1 MRSDGRSIGL
11 ARGVM
16 PEKDC
21 KKATSTELT
30 GGAGFTYED
39 GVAAYYLANLLSEG
53 SASGQSGRVVSVAT
67 QQEGQG
73 RPMDDIIVAFEDQ
86 DGLCNLDLQAKQSL
100 TISAAKS
107 NKDFRSII
115 EKAVETRA
123 KPDFRAGRDRFGF
136 VAEHIAVDRLRSLNR
151 LINWAN
157 ASDSDVDFE
166 KRFAEG
172 GSAAKAE
179 RDLRTSL
186 KPLVAKSK
194 GGEIDFFRHFVALK
208 IDGLTEGGPLYSSIA
223 NQLGGL
229 VAETR
234 DGQDF
239 LLFDRLRR
247 IARDG
252 AGTATKWTRPSLL
265 SQLSRVVRLKASPSY
280 ADDLAML
287 STMSAENVGDICD
300 TIDDVFVDRPELLE
314 KAQQKLSEHRLVN
327 ISGLPGCGKSVIL
340 KQCADLA
347 TQFGPILFLKSDRLV
362 GSSWSSFASAMG
374 LSHACLD
381 LLAEIGATGTPT
393 LFIDGIDR
401 VRPDQR
407 GLIVDLLR
415 VIENNDTLANWKV
428 LASSRDQGLEPYR
441 AWFPSS
447 FYRGSGIGDV
457 SVGQFSDEESER
469 LAEHKPK
476 LRKLLFGMPPVRE
489 IARRP
494 FFASVLVQS
503 GPSSEHEPQTE
514 IDLITE
520 WWARAGHDAAAETAI
535 LRQRALVD
543 LAEVGV
549 RSLGKHIPVRTL
561 KDNTHAQIASLVHDQ
576 VVREQEGGA
585 SYAFAHD
592 IFFEWAF
599 FRLLIE
605 MGEDWHSALS
615 VAGEPPLLGRVV
627 GLLAQNSLKTK
638 GKWRDEYKALSAAQ
652 LRPQWKREW
661 LTAAPI
667 SSVFSAAEEEFSTLL
682 LEDQCELLGKFLV
695 WFQAQHTV
703 PNPVILRQLEAP
715 VEGVDNLRVADLF
728 GWPSDFDG
736 WKRML
741 DWLMPMAA
749 TIPIRLRAS
758 VLEVFSVWQ
767 NVLSDIPNSRSERI
781 IAICAKWL
789 IELEEVNYGE
799 QRRARGDD
807 WRDMGSK
814 TLSNMGSALRT
825 LIIRSARAYPE
836 PAKAIFDRAIESRE
850 MRRSAYKDL
859 IGFTPIMAEV
869 SAEHVVALSKVELF
883 EELPQEKI
891 ERVEREER
899 ESAERLE
906 RLRAIPESEL
916 TENQKR
922 ALDSPSMFM
931 RIGRD
936 SYSLDDVGID
946 RHHSYY
952 FPPSALHEPFASLF
966 KTKPDLAIELVN
978 AFANRA
984 TEGWRQVHSINA
996 DSMGTP
1002 IPVVVDFPWGQQEF
1016 WGGWHV
1022 FSWSMGELAPQPLE
1036 CAFLAMAHW
1045 AFGEIDKG
1053 ADTADIIRKVVE
1065 GSRCYASLALA
1076 LRLALETWDVS
1087 ETSFP
1092 IVTCQRLWHH
1102 DMARVVNRPM
1112 KDIDI
1117 LGFGSLARLTGE
1129 KAKAKEALNSR
1140 ESETREIRQLAM
1152 LFALNED
1159 AKLAER
1165 FKEALSRF
1173 PEELP
1178 YELVEHRSSEVATAD
1193 LKEKADAWAGLGDA
1207 RNYQGYQRP
1216 DDTQIIAY
1224 EAPNPPTAKQEER
1237 LAQANEYFSAQ
1248 GALGLAT
1255 KSLSENKLADG
1266 LSLPEAVEFAQR
1278 HDGKTL
1284 FETRFEVGPHAA
1296 QSAVSAIAACVI
1308 RFADNTSEHHAWA
1321 WDVMARVEQMAE
1333 PEQFSGSIVPW
1344 HPTGHLIAALVHN
1357 RRDSKPRS
1365 SSLESLVR
1373 LTQFRLEE
1381 VALAAFQGLFL
1392 DGDEYVRWT
1401 AAGLAVEMSM
1411 YWEAPYDDEGR
1422 RDTSNQAKARKKA
1435 LGTALKKLRSDQA
1448 KALPEIPPPW
1458 VKSSNQRPRRKWQ
1471 SKTEDWG
1478 YPDPTFDPQFAAKVF
1493 LMFPMETWCQ
1503 SAIFKPM
1510 FTDSLLQ
1517 WVHWTSERL
1526 LPSWQEDDGRRR
1538 RDQST
1543 DLFEWKDAL
1552 GDIIAR
1558 VAPFYELGWV
1568 HDQLLRPFLGNDEE
1582 SLDIV
1587 AQFADRTVCRHVLDA
1602 PEIPSNSIPLLEIC
1616 ADRVLADS
1624 TFNPQS
1630 YRAGELHGH
1639 AMPQLIKALLFVAVE
1654 HASGAARLVN
1664 GDWSEIKIIMP
1675 IVSKLVSATGW
1686 SAYVM
1691 SQYLLLCRR
1700 AGIAFPV
1707 EDFAMQVGD
1716 ALQELESARASWSG
1730 LLLPAQLAGVIQSL
1744 SDANYPLTEGQA
1756 QGLLSVLD
1764 SLIDLGDRRSVA
1776 LEQSEAFRSVRNTH

>member
-1 MRSDGRSIGL
+1 
-11 ARGVM
+11 M

-21 KKATSTELT
+21 KKATTTELT

-53 SASGQSGRVVSVAT
+53 SASGQSGSVVSVAT
-67 QQEGQG
+67 QQEGHG
-73 RPMDDIIVAFEDQ
+73 RPMDDIIVEFEDQ
-86 DGLCNLDLQAKQSL
+86 DGLCNLDLQTKQSL
-100 TISAAKS
+100 IISAATS

-123 KPDFRAGRDRFGF
+123 KSDFREGRDRFGF
-136 VAEHIAVDRLRSLNR
+136 VAEHIAIDRFRSLNR
-151 LINWAN
+151 LIDWAN
-157 ASDSDVDFE
+157 ASECDADFE

-208 IDGLTEGGPLYSSIA
+208 IDGLTEAGPLYSSIV

-280 ADDLAML
+280 ADDLAKL

-314 KAQQKLSEHRLVN
+314 KAQQKLSDHRLVN
-327 ISGLPGCGKSVIL
+327 ISGLPGCGKSVVL

-347 TQFGPILFLKSDRLV
+347 TQSGPILFLKSDRLV
-362 GSSWSSFASAMG
+362 GSSWSSFATAMG

-381 LLAEIGATGTPT
+381 LLAEIGATGAPT

-401 VRPDQR
+401 VRPDQK
-407 GLIVDLLR
+407 GVVIDLLR
-415 VIENNDTLANWKV
+415 VIENNPELENWKV

-441 AWFPSS
+441 AWFPPS
-447 FYRGSGIGDV
+447 FYSGSGIGDV
-457 SVGQFSDEESER
+457 SVGHFSDEESEQ
-469 LAEHKPK
+469 LAKQKPG
-476 LRKLLFGMPPVRE
+476 LRRLLFGAPAVRE

-494 FFASVLVQS
+494 FFAAVLAQNL
-503 GPSSEHEPQTE
+503 PSTENEPHTE
-514 IDLITE
+514 IDLIAE
-520 WWARAGHDAAAETAI
+520 WWARAGHNATSESAV

-543 LAEVGV
+543 LAEVGIG
-549 RSLGKHIPVRTL
+549 SLGKRIPARKL
-561 KDNTHAQIASLVHDQ
+561 KDNTHAQVTSLIQDR
-576 VVREQEGGA
+576 VVREQESSA

-605 MGEDWHSALS
+605 LGQDWHTALFE
-615 VAGEPPLLGRVV
+615 AGEPPLLGRVV
-627 GLLAQNSLKTK
+627 GLLAQNSLKTP
-638 GKWRDEYKALSAAQ
+638 GQWSAGYDALSSAK
-652 LRPQWKREW
+652 LRPQWGREW
-661 LTAAPI
+661 LTAAPF
-667 SSVFSAAEEEFSTLL
+667 SSAFCESEKEFSALL
-682 LEDQCELLGKFLV
+682 LADDCALLSKFLV

-703 PNPVILRQLEAP
+703 PNPVILKQLETP
-715 VEGVDNLRVADLF
+715 VEGIDNVRAADFF
-728 GWPSDFDG
+728 GWPSDFEG
-736 WKRML
+736 WKRAL
-741 DWLMPMAA
+741 DWLLSIAGNL
-749 TIPIRLRAS
+749 PIRLRPN

-767 NVLSDIPNSRSERI
+767 NVLADIRNPRSEKI
-781 IAICAKWL
+781 VSTCAEWL
-789 IELEEVNYGE
+789 IQLEQANYGK
-799 QRRARGDD
+799 RRLSRNDD
-807 WRDMGSK
+807 WRDMGRE
-814 TLSNMGSALRT
+814 TLANVGSALRT
-825 LIIRSARAYPE
+825 LVVRSARAYPE
-836 PAKAIFDRAIESRE
+836 PAKAIFDRATENRE
-850 MRRSAYKDL
+850 MRQSAYEDL

-869 SAEHVVALSKVELF
+869 STEHVVSLSKAELF

-891 ERVEREER
+891 DRIEREER
-899 ESAERLE
+899 ETAEWLE

-916 TENQKR
+916 TEKQKR

-946 RHHSYY
+946 RHYSYY

-966 KTKPDLAIELVN
+966 KTKPDLAVELVS
-978 AFANRA
+978 ALANRA

-996 DSMGTP
+996 HSMGTP

-1016 WGGWHV
+1016 WGDWHV

-1076 LRLALETWDVS
+1076 LRLALETWEVS

-1102 DMARVVNRPM
+1102 DMARVINKPM

-1129 KAKAKEALNSR
+1129 KAKAKEALDSR

-1165 FKEALSRF
+1165 FKEALARF

-1178 YELVEHRSSEVATAD
+1178 YELVEHRSSEAATAD
-1193 LKEKADAWAGLGDA
+1193 LKEKAEAWAGLGDA
-1207 RNYQGYQRP
+1207 KNYQGYQRP

-1224 EAPNPPTAKQEER
+1224 EAPNPPTDEQEER
-1237 LAQANEYFSAQ
+1237 LTEANEYFSAQ
-1248 GALGLAT
+1248 SALGWAT
-1255 KSLSENKLADG
+1255 KSLSENKLVDG
-1266 LSLPEAVEFAQR
+1266 LSLSDAVEFAHKR
-1278 HDGKTL
+1278 DGKTL

-1308 RFADNTSEHHAWA
+1308 RFADDTSEHHEWA

-1333 PEQFSGSIVPW
+1333 PEQFSGSKVPW

-1357 RRDSKPRS
+1357 RRVSKPRS
-1365 SSLESLVR
+1365 SSLETLVR
-1373 LTQFRLEE
+1373 LTQFPLEE

-1422 RDTSNQAKARKKA
+1422 RDTTNQVKARK
-1435 LGTALKKLRSDQA
+1435 TALETALEKLGSSHA
-1448 KALPEIPPPW
+1448 KALPDLPPPW
-1458 VKSSNQRPRRKWQ
+1458 MKDSIRRPRRKWQ
-1471 SKTEDWG
+1471 SKTEEWG

-1510 FTDSLLQ
+1510 FTDALLQ

-1526 LPSWQEDDGRRR
+1526 LPSWQDNDGRRR
-1538 RDQST
+1538 RNQST

-1568 HDQLLRPFLGNDEE
+1568 HDQLLRPFLGDDEE

-1624 TFNPQS
+1624 TFDPQS

-1639 AMPQLIKALLFVAVE
+1639 AMPQLIKALLFVVVE

-1756 QGLLSVLD
+1756 QRLLCVLD